1 MWTKGSR
8 SVRSAPA
15 NARRTGNPSPS
26 RPCGASTTSRTGRCR
41 AVSGTPGTRSSF
53 VMSGVVMAGMV
64 FLSSRWATLRAHGA
78 IPWAWPGSAYCPTH
92 GWGLELRRGE
102 IGHRVA
108 IDIGGTFTDLAAVDV
123 WTGELVVTKA
133 PSTPARLD
141 DGVMAALD
149 RSGVPASSVD
159 SLVHGTTVVINA
171 ITERRGVPTALVTTR
186 GFRDVLEIGRA
197 NRPDLYNLSYEKPV
211 PFVPRRYRFE
221 VAERMSYRGDV
232 ITALDEE
239 ELRSVARTIEGS
251 GIEAAA
257 VCFLHAWANPAHERR
272 AAELLGELLPG
283 IEIVASHEVSGQWR
297 EYERTSTAVLSAY
310 VKPVVA
316 RYLAALANRV
326 REAGMAGPL
335 YAVRSGG
342 GVASF
347 ERAASAP
354 IHLLESG

>member
-1 MWTKGSR
+1 MGM
-8 SVRSAPA
+8 
-15 NARRTGNPSPS
+15 ARLGILSHARM
-26 RPCGASTTSRTGRCR
+26 GA
-41 AVSGTPGTRSSF
+41 
-53 VMSGVVMAGMV
+53 
-64 FLSSRWATLRAHGA
+64 GA
-78 IPWAWPGSAYCPTH
+78 
-92 GWGLELRRGE
+92 EE
-102 IGHRVA
+102 VQIGHRVA

-123 WTGELVVTKA
+123 PTGELVVTKA

-149 RSGVPASSVD
+149 RSGVPASSLD

-171 ITERRGVPTALVTTR
+171 ITERRGVPTALVTTG

-197 NRPDLYNLSYEKPV
+197 NRPDLYNLSYQKPV
-211 PFVPRRYRFE
+211 PFVPRRHRFE

-232 ITALDEE
+232 IKALDEE
-239 ELRSVARTIEGS
+239 ELRSVAGTIEGS
-251 GIEAAA
+251 GVEAVA

-316 RYLAALANRV
+316 RYLAALGG
-326 REAGMAGPL
+326 AGVDHQARWARSRCTVPDTPLSSTGPMSL
-335 YAVRSGG
+335 NAIPFSC
-342 GVASF
+342 
-347 ERAASAP
+347 EASATAWLTSTSP
-354 IHLLESG
+354 CRA

>member
-1 MWTKGSR
+1 MCTKGSR

-41 AVSGTPGTRSSF
+41 AVSGTAGTRSSF
-53 VMSGVVMAGMV
+53 VMSGAVMAGMV
-64 FLSSRWATLRAHGA
+64 FLSSRWGTRRAHGA
-78 IPWAWPGSAYCPTH
+78 IPWAWPGSAYCRTH
-92 GWGLELRRGE
+92 GWGLEPRR
-102 IGHRVA
+102 A
-108 IDIGGTFTDLAAVDV
+108 
-123 WTGELVVTKA
+123 
-133 PSTPARLD
+133 
-141 DGVMAALD
+141 
-149 RSGVPASSVD
+149 RSGTGWRSTSGGRSPTSSVE
-159 SLVHGTTVVINA
+159 SVVHGTTVVINA
-171 ITERRGVPTALVTTR
+171 ITERRGVPTTLVTTR
-186 GFRDVLEIGRA
+186 GFRDALEIGRA

-239 ELRSVARTIEGS
+239 ELRSVAGTIEGS

-326 REAGMAGPL
+326 R
-335 YAVRSGG
+335 
-342 GVASF
+342 
-347 ERAASAP
+347 
-354 IHLLESG
+354 